1 MLWLWWRPAAITLN
15 RPLARELPYAAG
27 VAIKKT
33 KKKERKKM
41 SAFIP
46 KGTVTDFFLVSVLGI
61 AVAIIESTLCFNVL
75 L

>member
-1 MLWLWWRPAAITLN
+1 MAHSIFHRTRTNNPKIYM
-15 RPLARELPYAAG
+15 ESPYAAG

-61 AVAIIESTLCFNVL
+61 SVAIIESTLCFNVL